1 MTDWH
6 VDATTIA
13 RYARGQVPP
22 SIGASVESHLLS
34 CEQCRAHLAP
44 AVDTARLATLWGG
57 VLDRVEAPRPGL
69 VERLLRRIG
78 VSEGTARLLAATP
91 ALRGSWLLAMTGAL
105 VFAAVAALTAGS
117 SDQGALLFLAMAP
130 ILPVAGVAAAF
141 HRGVDPTYEI
151 GLAAPYPQF
160 RLLLLRSAAVT
171 AVTSTAALAV
181 GLLLPARTLTA
192 AAWLLPALALTS
204 LTLVLARRLDIGHAA
219 AAVCGAWTLTA
230 VTSHVGIERFV
241 LFGALGQLAW
251 VGLAVASLVV
261 LVADRDRYV
270 AKLGGA

>member
-1 MTDWH
+1 VTDWH
-6 VDATTIA
+6 VDETTIA
-13 RYARGQVPP
+13 RYAQGQVPL

-34 CEQCRAHLAP
+34 CGQCRALLAP
-44 AVDTARLATLWGG
+44 AVDTARLATLWDG
-57 VLDRVEAPRPGL
+57 VLDRAEAPRPAL
-69 VERLLRRIG
+69 VERLLRLVG
-78 VSEGTARLLAATP
+78 VSDGTARLLAATP
-91 ALRGSWLLAMTGAL
+91 ALRGSWLLAMAGAL
-105 VFAAVAALTAGS
+105 VFAAAAALAAGG
-117 SDQGALLFLAMAP
+117 SDQGTLLFLAIAP

-160 RLLLLRSAAVT
+160 KLLLLRSAAVT

-181 GLLLPARTLTA
+181 GLLLPTRTLTA

-204 LTLVLARRLDIGHAA
+204 LTLVLARRLDIGYAA

-230 VTSHVGIERFV
+230 VTSHLGIERFV

-251 VGLAVASLVV
+251 VGVVVVSLVV